1 MKAIFL
7 LCCTVLFCQ
16 LAFSQDTTLK
26 KNYYIKL
33 RLWQTNGPTRDL
45 YLADINDTALI
56 ISSEPVNFR
65 KSIMN
70 TTAVSYPQVEMATV
84 KRRGSVGRGI
94 LIGGLSGLIGGGIVG
109 AATYKRCDDCL
120 WDFGVGP
127 NIAAGSILGAG
138 AGVLTGAIVGA
149 LAQKKFIIGG
159 QRNKFEAL
167 RLSVLDMAYREVKH

>member
-16 LAFSQDTTLK
+16 FVFSQDTILK
-26 KNYYIKL
+26 KNYYIKM
-33 RLWQTNGPTRDL
+33 RVWQTNAPTRDL

-56 ISSEPVNFR
+56 VSNQPMNFR
-65 KSIMN
+65 KSMMN
-70 TTAVSYPQVEMATV
+70 TTAISYPQLEMATV
-84 KRRGSVGRGI
+84 KRRGSVGRGMLMGG
-94 LIGGLSGLIGGGIVG
+94 LIGMIGGGIVG
-109 AATYKRCDDCL
+109 AATYKKCDDCI

-127 NIAAGSILGAG
+127 NIAAGSILGTAT
-138 AGVLTGAIVGA
+138 GVLTGAIIGA

-167 RLSVLDMAYREVKH
+167 RLTVLDMAYRGPKP